1 MKRRNNVKKLL
12 ITLALLTVF
21 VSPGSA
27 TTVHAKLTTVPFYT
41 GKETNVWSVFAAP
54 FSQSIELNWVD
65 VAQNNAC
72 YGQNPPFLG
81 FTYITV
87 SANAFPCAAVTS
99 YAFGPNQTWGQCTG
113 PNSLNVTFAG
123 VEANGAPFSGTVNFK
138 LMEYYGGYGRNA
150 GCYGEITS
158 GKLKLS
164 Y

>member
-1 MKRRNNVKKLL
+1 VKKLL

-21 VSPGSA
+21 LQFGSA
-27 TTVHAKLTTVPFYT
+27 TTVHAVLTTLPFYT

-65 VAQNNAC
+65 VAQNFAC
-72 YGQNPPFLG
+72 SGQNPPFLG
-81 FTYITV
+81 FSYITV
-87 SANAFPCAAVTS
+87 GTTAFPCAAVTS

-113 PNSLNVTFAG
+113 PNSLKVTFAG
-123 VEANGAPFSGTVNFK
+123 VEANGAPFSGTLNFK
-138 LMEYYGGYGRNA
+138 LMEYYGGSGRNA

-158 GKLKLS
+158 GKLKLK